1 MGPKCPSLELLS
13 MGANSTA
20 AFGTLLALGSQDSIL
35 SNRLRT
41 AAGVSFL
48 TEAIALC
55 GRDFTTH
62 CPRERSL

>member
-1 MGPKCPSLELLS
+1 